1 MFTISAASFNVLPSR
16 QNVYVDPDADRTL
29 AQAQHAEV
37 RKALGYPAQLHVPE
51 SAPVDI
57 VFAANCGL
65 SLPNLPV
72 PTFILSRMK
81 YASRRAE
88 TPYIQSRVQ
97 GDLVQFPGPD
107 PFEGEGE
114 CSWFHQGRLLV
125 VGYGFRCTRRSVRVL
140 EALLN
145 RIYEAH
151 GVTPPRVVAVK
162 LTSPLFYHLDLA
174 FMRVGD
180 DRALVNPAAVRD
192 LSPLQDHIHLT
203 AFKTDDTFALNSVI
217 QGKRLI
223 THKVD
228 SKTRRQLEK
237 LTGKK
242 VVEVDVSE
250 FEKAG
255 GSIRCMVCFLF

>member
-16 QNVYVDPDADRTL
+16 QNVYMDPSVDRTL
-29 AQAQHAEV
+29 AQAQHAEF
-37 RKALGYPAQLHVPE
+37 RKALGYPRQLQVPE
-51 SAPVDI
+51 SAPIDI
-57 VFAANCGL
+57 VFATNSGL

-88 TPYIQSRVQ
+88 TAYIKHRVP
-97 GDLVQFPGPD
+97 GHLVQFPGPD

-114 CSWFHQGRLLV
+114 CRWFHQGRLLV

-151 GVTPPRVVAVK
+151 GVTPPRVVGVK

-174 FMRVGD
+174 FMQIGD
-180 DRALVNPAAVRD
+180 DHALVNPAAIRD
-192 LSPLQDHIHLT
+192 LSPLQDHIQLT
-203 AFKTDDTFALNSVI
+203 PFKTDDPFALNSII

-223 THKVD
+223 THKV
-228 SKTRRQLEK
+228 SAQTRRQLEAH
-237 LTGKK
+237 TGKR

-255 GSIRCMVCFLF
+255 GSVRCMVGFLF